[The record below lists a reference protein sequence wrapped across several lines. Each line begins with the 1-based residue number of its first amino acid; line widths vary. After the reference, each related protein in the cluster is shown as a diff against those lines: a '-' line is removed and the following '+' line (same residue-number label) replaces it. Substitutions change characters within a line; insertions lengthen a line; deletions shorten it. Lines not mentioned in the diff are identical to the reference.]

1 MSEEMKATVS
11 EDPELFDVAPEEET
25 ANETEGKLSVW
36 ETIVKGLCKFASGLV
51 SAANIIVPTKGAKSC
66 SST

>member
-36 ETIVKGLCKFASGLV
+36 ETIVKGLCKFASWFGFG
-51 SAANIIVPTKGAKSC
+51 ANIIIRTKGAKSC